1 MATARPREH
10 VNTLP
15 LPLTSLIGREQ
26 EAAVVRDLLLRD
38 EVRLLTLTGP
48 GGVGKTR
55 LALHVAADVADTFP
69 DGVFF
74 LGLAP
79 ITDPELVVPTLAK
92 ILGVRES
99 SGQPLSDRV
108 RAYLRKKHL
117 LLVLDNVEQVVE
129 IAPFVADLLGS
140 CPRVSGLVTS
150 RVRLRLSGEREHAV
164 SPLGVLAPVDSPTVD
179 DALQSEAL
187 QLFTERAQ
195 AVAEGFTLTPE
206 NVGIVGEI
214 CRRLDGLP
222 LAIELAAARIKVL
235 PPIALLARLEPR
247 LPLLTGGGPDLPARQ
262 RTMRD
267 AIAWSYDL
275 LSAEEQMLFRRLAVF
290 AGGCTLETAAALVD
304 PGGTSD
310 IVGGITA
317 LVENSLLRREGGGES
332 EPRFHMLETVREFGL
347 EQLTGCGEEAET
359 LYRHAALCLTLAEA
373 VAPRLSGVPHRFVA
387 RLDAERDNLGAAL
400 GWATGPV
407 AIGTL
412 VWPMLDRRP
421 PAEIA
426 LRLAGELAWWW
437 RASGRLSEGRAWLA
451 RARAQVVASGQE
463 GTVDAR
469 ARAAALIMEGH
480 LATLQGDHDVGHC
493 LVTQGLHLAR
503 KSGDEWWL
511 GYACFALS
519 VVEGRRGQ
527 RVAAIALAEEALAR
541 YRALGDEGRQ
551 ALALNRLAVELHVA
565 GDAARAWS
573 LFEEALTR
581 WRGIGNAWGEASVL
595 ANLAAI
601 ARERGELARTVVLFQ
616 ESIDLLGRH
625 DGDRGDLV
633 ECLVGVADAAGAAGH
648 AELAARLAGAAN
660 AQAAAIGLDLSPAG
674 RDCRD
679 RALTEARTVL
689 GAEGADA
696 AWAAGRHLPWDAAI
710 TEATALL
717 VEAPSAPAKREAAMA
732 GAELTERE
740 REVLRLL
747 IVGQTNPEIAAG
759 LSISVRT
766 VQSHVLNILAK
777 LEVHTRTAA
786 ATHAVRTRLV

>member
-99 SGQPLSDRV
+99 SGQPLADRV

-451 RARAQVVASGQE
+451 RARTQVAASGQE

-469 ARAAALIMEGH
+469 R
-480 LATLQGDHDVGHC
+480 
-493 LVTQGLHLAR
+493 GLPR
-503 KSGDEWWL
+503 
-511 GYACFALS
+511 
-519 VVEGRRGQ
+519 
-527 RVAAIALAEEALAR
+527 
-541 YRALGDEGRQ
+541 
-551 ALALNRLAVELHVA
+551 
-565 GDAARAWS
+565 
-573 LFEEALTR
+573 
-581 WRGIGNAWGEASVL
+581 
-595 ANLAAI
+595 
-601 ARERGELARTVVLFQ
+601 
-616 ESIDLLGRH
+616 
-625 DGDRGDLV
+625 
-633 ECLVGVADAAGAAGH
+633 
-648 AELAARLAGAAN
+648 
-660 AQAAAIGLDLSPAG
+660 
-674 RDCRD
+674 
-679 RALTEARTVL
+679 
-689 GAEGADA
+689 
-696 AWAAGRHLPWDAAI
+696 
-710 TEATALL
+710 
-717 VEAPSAPAKREAAMA
+717 
-732 GAELTERE
+732 
-740 REVLRLL
+740 
-747 IVGQTNPEIAAG
+747 
-759 LSISVRT
+759 
-766 VQSHVLNILAK
+766 
-777 LEVHTRTAA
+777 
-786 ATHAVRTRLV
+786 

>member
-99 SGQPLSDRV
+99 SGQPLADRV

-290 AGGCTLETAAALVD
+290 AGGCTLETAAAMVD
-304 PGGTSD
+304 SDGTSD
-310 IVGGITA
+310 W
-317 LVENSLLRREGGGES
+317 S
-332 EPRFHMLETVREFGL
+332 
-347 EQLTGCGEEAET
+347 C
-359 LYRHAALCLTLAEA
+359 
-373 VAPRLSGVPHRFVA
+373 
-387 RLDAERDNLGAAL
+387 
-400 GWATGPV
+400 
-407 AIGTL
+407 
-412 VWPMLDRRP
+412 P
-421 PAEIA
+421 P
-426 LRLAGELAWWW
+426 
-437 RASGRLSEGRAWLA
+437 
-451 RARAQVVASGQE
+451 
-463 GTVDAR
+463 TVDTR
-469 ARAAALIMEGH
+469 
-480 LATLQGDHDVGHC
+480 
-493 LVTQGLHLAR
+493 
-503 KSGDEWWL
+503 SL
-511 GYACFALS
+511 G
-519 VVEGRRGQ
+519 
-527 RVAAIALAEEALAR
+527 
-541 YRALGDEGRQ
+541 
-551 ALALNRLAVELHVA
+551 
-565 GDAARAWS
+565 
-573 LFEEALTR
+573 T
-581 WRGIGNAWGEASVL
+581 
-595 ANLAAI
+595 
-601 ARERGELARTVVLFQ
+601 
-616 ESIDLLGRH
+616 
-625 DGDRGDLV
+625 
-633 ECLVGVADAAGAAGH
+633 
-648 AELAARLAGAAN
+648 
-660 AQAAAIGLDLSPAG
+660 
-674 RDCRD
+674 
-679 RALTEARTVL
+679 
-689 GAEGADA
+689 
-696 AWAAGRHLPWDAAI
+696 
-710 TEATALL
+710 
-717 VEAPSAPAKREAAMA
+717 
-732 GAELTERE
+732 
-740 REVLRLL
+740 
-747 IVGQTNPEIAAG
+747 
-759 LSISVRT
+759 
-766 VQSHVLNILAK
+766 
-777 LEVHTRTAA
+777 
-786 ATHAVRTRLV
+786 